1 MLKVA
6 FVIGTMGNGGA
17 ERVIAALANGWAS
30 KGAEVRII
38 TIYGNRQ
45 DYPLADS
52 VEIYSVSCK
61 AKLRLL
67 RPVERIKAI
76 RKAVTDFKPDCVI
89 SFLTDVNI
97 HTILACRGLS
107 VPIIASERN
116 DPTKSP
122 GQAWMRKLR
131 NNLYTKAQGLVF
143 QTPDAASYFVPYL
156 KANNKT
162 TIIPNPLTANLP
174 VYEHDAA
181 NTRLIT
187 ACRLNA
193 QKNLPMMIDAVAE
206 LKESGLLLS
215 LDIFGE
221 GPLRGSLQQ
230 HIEARNAADY
240 ITLRGFSRDIHR
252 EMAQSACFVIS
263 SDYEGISNS
272 MLEALA
278 IGVPVVA
285 TDCPVGGARMFIQNG
300 ETGHLVPVR
309 DKEAFKSAI
318 VDVMEN
324 REKARAM
331 GHNAMA
337 LRNTLDVAAI
347 TEQWTEFISAVLE
360 KGGICSNGQ

>member
-17 ERVIAALANGWAS
+17 ERVIAALANELAS
-30 KGAEVRII
+30 NGAEVRII

-45 DYPLADS
+45 HYALADG
-52 VEIYSVSCK
+52 VEMFPVSFK
-61 AKLRLL
+61 ANLRLL

-76 RKAVTDFKPDCVI
+76 RKAITDFKPDSVV
-89 SFLTDVNI
+89 SFLADVNI

-107 VPIIASERN
+107 VPIIVSERN

-122 GQAWMRKLR
+122 RQAWLRKLR
-131 NNLYTKAQGLVF
+131 NSLYKKAHGLVF

-162 TIIPNPLTANLP
+162 TIIPNPLTPNLP
-174 VYEHDAA
+174 VYEHDEA

-187 ACRLNA
+187 ACRLNE
-193 QKNLPMMIDAVAE
+193 QKNLPMMIDAIAE

-221 GPLRGSLQQ
+221 GPLRNSLQQ
-230 HIEARNAADY
+230 RIEARNATDY
-240 ITLRGFSRDIHR
+240 IKLRGFSKDIHR

-300 ETGHLVPVR
+300 ETGYLVPVG
-309 DKEAFKSAI
+309 DKEAFKRAI
-318 VDVMEN
+318 SDVMEN

-331 GHNAMA
+331 GHSAMA
-337 LRNTLDVAAI
+337 LRNTLDVTAI
-347 TEQWTEFISAVLE
+347 TRQWTEFISAVLE
-360 KGGICSNGQ
+360 KGGICNNGQ